1 VFVTWP
7 DRARREAVS
16 RRECR
21 AHFARIAGLHPAIG
35 EALDARRA
43 PLRCYRFVAYA
54 PTRDLPLAAS
64 QQSRYEALVTFADT
78 YGRWPLYGEEMRTLA
93 YQAHVRW
100 TGAGL
105 RPRRPYENSLFP
117 RAAVPKAART
127 ASPPR
132 ARAAGGAAAPPSSPS
147 SPSPPAST
155 PTSSMP
161 AARPAPETGS
171 STGTESLALSL
182 AKAVQQQ
189 DPLLAETLQKIA
201 GIRRGRA
208 AE

>member
-1 VFVTWP
+1 
-7 DRARREAVS
+7 
-16 RRECR
+16 
-21 AHFARIAGLHPAIG
+21 
-35 EALDARRA
+35 
-43 PLRCYRFVAYA
+43 
-54 PTRDLPLAAS
+54 
-64 QQSRYEALVTFADT
+64 
-78 YGRWPLYGEEMRTLA
+78 MRTLA

-100 TGAGL
+100 TGAGQ

-117 RAAVPKAART
+117 RAAVPRAART
-127 ASPPR
+127 AAPPR

-147 SPSPPAST
+147 TPAST
-155 PTSSMP
+155 PRPPMP

-182 AKAVQQQ
+182 AKAVQNQ